1 MTERLIIDLAAC
13 DQCDHC
19 TVGPAML
26 ALRERAT
33 FELVC
38 RRCAQASCVLACPFD
53 ALQRR
58 ENGIIKRHN
67 MRCVSCKSCSL
78 ACPFGTIY
86 MELLPFYAM
95 SYKAALAF
103 FAGARHAGEEDRR
116 ESGELQFPETHSP
129 AGSGLL
135 QACRCDALEYRE
147 VGSNEPGTHIID
159 EFLAARTRRWERQD
173 RGEVAA

>member
-13 DQCDHC
+13 DQCADC

-33 FELVC
+33 FELIC
-38 RRCAQASCVLACPFD
+38 RRCEHASCVLACPFD
-53 ALQRR
+53 ALERG
-58 ENGIIKRHN
+58 EDGIIKRHN

-95 SYKAALAF
+95 DYDAAVNSL
-103 FAGARHAGEEDRR
+103 AGARHAGEAERR
-116 ESGELQFPETHSP
+116 EDSKVPNPEDNRPH
-129 AGSGLL
+129 GGLL
-135 QACRCDALEYRE
+135 QCRCNALEFRE
-147 VGSNEPGTHIID
+147 VAPGESDIHIID
-159 EFLAARTRRWERQD
+159 DFLAARVRRWDRQD